1 MKKTVTVIVSVLLI
15 AAMMFSFAGCG
26 AKGKVKAT
34 IKDFQK
40 ACNELDIEA
49 AINCLDPSVSNLLN
63 LGAGLLGALTGADA
77 ESMFDSLSSILAST
91 AESFGADSFKTLK
104 IKVKDVAANDSTA
117 DAKVEFSY
125 KTDSGEEKTADG
137 TISLK
142 STDEGWKITGV
153 KFK

>member
-26 AKGKVKAT
+26 AQGKVKAT

-63 LGAGLLGALTGADA
+63 FGAGLLGALTGADA

-91 AESFGADSFKTLK
+91 AESFGVDSFKTLK
-104 IKVKDVAANDSTA
+104 IKVNDVAANDATA
-117 DAKVEFSY
+117 DAKVTFSY
-125 KTDSGEEKTADG
+125 TASSGDEKTSDG

-142 STDEGWKITGV
+142 NTDQGWKITAV
-153 KFK
+153 KFR